1 MFGKVYICTGRSKRP
16 RCLTVVV
23 VKCGINSFWKIKNCP
38 SPKKANN
45 DINSESRTNKNSSR
59 ERIWEALRRL
69 LHLSAAGMQFFVF
82 MHRSITDVA
91 TGNRF
96 NIWGESYLLGTW
108 RVKSDFDVDLEG
120 CSDMTYLRWVAQSSV
135 SCLNLCHWLW
145 RTFFRTNLVLGRKDR
160 KGRKEKCHFPLLI
173 HTYMWLRC
181 NCTLVRWVAQ
191 CITYLLAQS

>member
-1 MFGKVYICTGRSKRP
+1 LVAINPFAFHEKLRNLVISSGKGTEQIISAFDFIAFMFGKVYICTGRSKRP

-45 DINSESRTNKNSSR
+45 DVNSESRTNKNSSR

-82 MHRSITDVA
+82 MHRSIIDVA

-96 NIWGESYLLGTW
+96 NIWGESYLLGT
-108 RVKSDFDVDLEG
+108 
-120 CSDMTYLRWVAQSSV
+120 
-135 SCLNLCHWLW
+135 
-145 RTFFRTNLVLGRKDR
+145 
-160 KGRKEKCHFPLLI
+160 
-173 HTYMWLRC
+173 
-181 NCTLVRWVAQ
+181 
-191 CITYLLAQS
+191 